1 MTPNPNI
8 FREYDIRGVVERD
21 LTSDVVVQLGQ
32 GIGTYIRRQG
42 AQRVTVGR
50 DGRLS
55 SARIANDL
63 KAGLLS
69 TGLDVTDVGECPT
82 PVLYFSISHLQVDGG
97 IMVTGS
103 HNPPE
108 FNGIKMALGKTAIF
122 GEQIQRIKNLIAA
135 QDLEKATPSTAKR
148 YEILDP
154 YVTWLTSN
162 LKLDRAVRIGMDSG
176 NGVAGLVAPKIFREL
191 GATVYDLFSA
201 VDGTFP
207 NHHPDPTVEANL
219 ADLKKVVKE
228 KGLELGVGFD
238 GDADRLGAIDMNGKV
253 IWGDQLMIL
262 FARSILKHHPGA
274 AIVADVK
281 CSEVFFEDV
290 RKHGGKPI
298 MWKTGHAL
306 IKQKLWEEQALLA
319 GEMSGHLFFADRYF
333 GYDDGIYAAGRLAE
347 LVSQLDHPLHEELAD
362 LPEVY
367 NTPEI
372 RVDCPDEVKFTLVE
386 KVKQAF
392 KQKGYETFDL
402 DGVRV
407 KFNGGWALVR
417 ASNTQ
422 PTLVMRF
429 EATSPEGLERIEQ
442 QVREVLA
449 KEGFTFS
456 VPSGH

>member
-1 MTPNPNI
+1 MTPNPQI
-8 FREYDIRGVVERD
+8 FREYDIRGLVERD
-21 LTSDVVVQLGQ
+21 LTSDVVYQLGK

-42 AQRVTVGR
+42 AARVSVGR

-55 SARIANDL
+55 SERIAHEL
-63 KAGLLS
+63 KEGLLA
-69 TGLDVTDVGECPT
+69 TGLEVTDVGQCPT
-82 PVLYFSISHLQVDGG
+82 PVLYFSISHLQLDGG
-97 IMVTGS
+97 IMITGS

-108 FNGIKMALGKTAIF
+108 FNGIKMALGKTSIF
-122 GEQIQRIKNLIAA
+122 GEQIQRIRNLIEA
-135 QDLEKATPSTAKR
+135 QDFEQATPRTAKK
-148 YEILDP
+148 YAILDP
-154 YVTWLTSN
+154 YVTWLASN
-162 LKLDRAVRIGMDSG
+162 LKLDRSVRIGMDSG

-191 GATVYDLFSA
+191 GATVYDLYSE

-219 ADLKKVVKE
+219 LDLRKLVKD

-262 FARSILKHHPGA
+262 FARSILKKHPGA
-274 AIVADVK
+274 AIIADVK
-281 CSEVFFEDV
+281 CSENFFADV
-290 RKHGGKPI
+290 RKHGGRPI

-306 IKQKLWEEQALLA
+306 IKQKLWEEKALLA

-347 LVSQLDHPLHEELAD
+347 LVSRLDHPLHEELAD
-362 LPEVY
+362 LPPVF

-372 RVDCPDEVKFTLVE
+372 RVDCPDEVKFNLVE
-386 KVKQAF
+386 KVKQTF
-392 KQKGYETFDL
+392 KQKGYVTFDL

-429 EATSPEGLERIEQ
+429 EANSEPGLAQIEAE
-442 QVREVLA
+442 VRAVLA
-449 KEGFTFS
+449 QEGFTFTI
-456 VPSGH
+456 PSGH